1 MFLFYVKFLITYK
14 RLSITFVIAVLFILK
29 LSTKQGTVMKY
40 LDRYIKSYKIVKFG
54 TRVEVLTC
62 ICKYVMLL
70 SRDKIYLNMS
80 NTTFLGQ
87 LLTLYKLAILVF
99 QKSVRQVR

>member
-1 MFLFYVKFLITYK
+1 MLMFLFYVKFLITYK

-70 SRDKIYLNMS
+70 SRDKI
-80 NTTFLGQ
+80 
-87 LLTLYKLAILVF
+87 
-99 QKSVRQVR
+99 